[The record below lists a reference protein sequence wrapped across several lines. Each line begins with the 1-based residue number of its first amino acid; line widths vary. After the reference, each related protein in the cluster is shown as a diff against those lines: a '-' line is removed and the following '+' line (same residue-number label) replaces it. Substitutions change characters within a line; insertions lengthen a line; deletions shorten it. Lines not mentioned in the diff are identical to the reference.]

1 MPDALHQ
8 LDALELAARL
18 RRRDVSAREVVQAHL
33 DRIEQVNPTV
43 NALVTLDP
51 EGALSAAALA
61 DERLV
66 RGAALPPL
74 HGIPIAFKDTHLTRG
89 MRTTHGSPLFA
100 DHVPDED
107 DLLVDR
113 LQRAGA
119 IRLGKTNVP
128 EFAAGSHTFNP
139 VFGTTRN
146 PYDTTRSAGGS
157 SGGAAAALAAG
168 LQPLADGS
176 DMGGSLR
183 NPASFCNV
191 VGLRPTPGRVP
202 RHPGGDLWDTLSVPG
217 PMGRTVADTALLLSA
232 MAGPDPRCPIGLET
246 PGEAFR
252 VPLDRELRGLRIAW
266 TPDLGGHAPA
276 DPDVLAVLEP
286 QLRVL
291 EELGCRIDTA
301 CPDLTGA
308 DDTFRTLRA
317 HSFDL
322 ALGALLDSDRQSLK
336 PSIVQNIE
344 QGRRLTAAD
353 LRTATATRSRLYLGI
368 LDFFSRYDL
377 LLAPVS
383 QVTPFDAEL
392 EYPREVAG
400 GPPTPIWTG
409 CDPPTSSPSSA
420 YPPFRFPRDSPRAVC
435 PWGCSSSVRR
445 ARISPFSRQGIPMR
459 APHGTDGAARTCP
472 RPDRP
477 GVLPL
482 EVATLPGPVPA
493 RRDMPAEFATPSG
506 NSRTH
511 RRHLLRHPPWPAHS
525 LPVRSRTSA

>member
-1 MPDALHQ
+1 MPDDLHF
-8 LDALELAARL
+8 LDATDLAARL
-18 RRRDVSAREVVQAHL
+18 RRRELSAREVVQAHL
-33 DRIEQVNPTV
+33 DRIERVDPAL
-43 NALVTLDP
+43 NAIVTLDP
-51 EGALSAAALA
+51 EGALSAAAAA
-61 DERLV
+61 DERLA
-66 RGAALPPL
+66 RGAAVPPL
-74 HGIPIAFKDTHLTRG
+74 HGLPIAFKDTRLTRG
-89 MRTTHGSPLFA
+89 MRTTFGSPLFA

-202 RHPGGDLWDTLSVPG
+202 SCPSVNPWDTLAVPG
-217 PMGRTVADTALLLSA
+217 PLGRTVADAALLLSA
-232 MAGPDPRCPIGLET
+232 MAGPDPRCPVSLET

-252 VPLDRELRGLRIAW
+252 VPLDRELRGLRVAW
-266 TPDLGGHAPA
+266 SPDLGGRAPC

-286 QLRVL
+286 QLSVL
-291 EELGCRIDTA
+291 EELGCRVDTA

-308 DDTFRTLRA
+308 DETFRTLRA

-322 ALGALLDSDRQSLK
+322 AFGELLDSDPQSLK
-336 PSIVQNIE
+336 PSLVRNIE
-344 QGRRLTAAD
+344 QGRRLTAHD
-353 LRTATATRSRLYLGI
+353 LVTATATRGRLH
-368 LDFFSRYDL
+368 LDTVEFFSRYDL

-400 GPPTPIWTG
+400 RATETYLDWMR
-409 CDPPTSSPSSA
+409 SA
-420 YPPFRFPRDSPRAVC
+420 YLISVLGVPALSVPAGFTPAGLPVGMQFIGAPRADLAVLRA
-435 PWGCSSSVRR
+435 GHAYERATQHGRR
-445 ARISPFSRQGIPMR
+445 RPELP
-459 APHGTDGAARTCP
+459 AA
-472 RPDRP
+472 
-477 GVLPL
+477 
-482 EVATLPGPVPA
+482 
-493 RRDMPAEFATPSG
+493 
-506 NSRTH
+506 
-511 RRHLLRHPPWPAHS
+511 
-525 LPVRSRTSA
+525 